1 MIDLC
6 VPAAGYHPVF
16 LFDFIDFCPSFS
28 CVRLGAGT
36 SFASS
41 FFSPVVP
48 PSTRFFSSKINLI
61 FSFPFLPFNVG
72 SSSARFSLLSES
84 NNCSIRRASLFMP
97 VGFSAVFWTSAG
109 VAFDSAIEVSGFER
123 FASLRA
129 SLATLASSFHFRFF
143 PCSA

>member
-16 LFDFIDFCPSFS
+16 LFDFFFFSPSFP

-36 SFASS
+36 SCC
-41 FFSPVVP
+41 FFSPVIP

-61 FSFPFLPFNVG
+61 FSFPFLPFNVS

-97 VGFSAVFWTSAG
+97 VGFSAVFGTSAG
-109 VAFDSAIEVSGFER
+109 EAFGSAIEVSGFER